1 MRTPTFAELKR
12 FCEQDRWDSKRRT
25 DHWRFTKKMPDGTL
39 ARTKV
44 SFGAGQLNDPKLF
57 AAILREQLRVSADE
71 FWRVVDRGGPAI
83 RPLPITAE
91 TPAELPAWLVGQ
103 LMKEGVKTDVLK
115 GLSKDDAKALLV
127 SLRSRPRP

>member
-25 DHWRFTKKMPDGTL
+25 DHRRFTKKMPDGTL
-39 ARTKV
+39 ARTRV

-57 AAILREQLRVSADE
+57 AAILRDQLRVSADE

-83 RPLPITAE
+83 RPSPITAE
-91 TPAELPAWLVGQ
+91 TPAELPAWLVTQ
-103 LMKEGVKTDVLK
+103 LMKEGVKADALK
-115 GLSKDDAKALLV
+115 RLSEDDAKALLI
-127 SLRSRPRP
+127 SLRSKPRP

>member
-44 SFGAGQLNDPKLF
+44 SFGAGQLNDPKFF
-57 AAILREQLRVSADE
+57 AAILREQLHVSPEE
-71 FWRVVDRGGPAI
+71 FWRVVDRGGPAV
-83 RPLPITAE
+83 RPSPTLATA
-91 TPAELPAWLVGQ
+91 AELPAWLVTQ
-103 LMKEGVKTDVLK
+103 LMKEGLK
-115 GLSKDDAKALLV
+115 ADTFKRLSEDEAKALLISV
-127 SLRSRPRP
+127 RIKPRL

>member
-39 ARTKV
+39 ARSKV
-44 SFGAGQLNDPKLF
+44 SFGAGQLNDSKLF
-57 AAILREQLRVSADE
+57 AAILRDQLRVSADE

-83 RPLPITAE
+83 RPSPVAAE
-91 TPAELPAWLVGQ
+91 TPAELPAWLITQ
-103 LMKEGVKTDVLK
+103 LMKEGVKADALK
-115 GLSKDDAKALLV
+115 RLSEDDAKALLI
-127 SLRSRPRP
+127 SLRSKPRP

>member
-83 RPLPITAE
+83 RRLPITPE
-91 TPAELPAWLVGQ
+91 MPAELPAWLVGQ
-103 LMKEGVKTDVLK
+103 LMKEGAKTDVLK
-115 GLSKDDAKALLV
+115 GLSEDDAKALLV
-127 SLRSRPRP
+127 SLRSKPRP

>member
-1 MRTPTFAELKR
+1 VRTPTFAQLKR
-12 FCEQDRWDSKRRT
+12 FCEQDRWDSKKRT

-57 AAILREQLRVSADE
+57 AAILRDQLHVSADE

-83 RPLPITAE
+83 RPSRITPEA
-91 TPAELPAWLVGQ
+91 PRELPAWLVAQ
-103 LMKEGVKTDVLK
+103 LMKEGVKTDDLK
-115 GLSKDDAKALLV
+115 RLAEEDAKALLIR
-127 SLRSRPRP
+127 LRTKPRP

>member
-25 DHWRFTKKMPDGTL
+25 DHWRFTKKMPDGSL

-44 SFGAGQLNDPKLF
+44 SFGAGQLNDAKLF
-57 AAILREQLRVSADE
+57 AAILRDQLRVSADE

-83 RPLPITAE
+83 RPSPVSPEI
-91 TPAELPAWLVGQ
+91 PAELPAWLVTQ
-103 LMKEGVKTDVLK
+103 LMKEGIKAEDLK
-115 GLSKDDAKALLV
+115 RLAENDAKTLLI
-127 SLRSRPRP
+127 SLRSKPRL

>member
-1 MRTPTFAELKR
+1 MRTPTLAELKR
-12 FCEQDRWDSKRRT
+12 FCEQDRWDSKKRT

-44 SFGAGQLNDPKLF
+44 SLGAGQLNDPRLF
-57 AAILREQLRVSADE
+57 AAILRDQLRVSADE

-83 RPLPITAE
+83 RPSPMSAA
-91 TPAELPAWLVGQ
+91 PPELPAWLVSQ
-103 LMKEGVKTDVLK
+103 LMKEGVKTDALK
-115 GLSKDDAKALLV
+115 GLSEDDAKALLV